1 MRLAEDIDFKYPM
14 KKACKSEME
23 LFCKNIEHGHARVI
37 SCLQEKQVGHPEPCA
52 EMQRSVIKA
61 LRWNTT
67 PPLLA
72 FSPFDSDLDNTHSSP
87 WPMPLQEDKEMS
99 TECRAEVKRDEIR
112 EAEDYRL
119 DYRLNKECDMDI
131 DILCGDVCSPFQ
143 GQVGA
148 NSRFVSRSASTS
160 VVASASSTA
169 CFHPS
174 AVKA

>member
-1 MRLAEDIDFKYPM
+1 VRLAEDIDFKYPM

-72 FSPFDSDLDNTHSSP
+72 FSPFDSALDNTHSHFAMADAAP
-87 WPMPLQEDKEMS
+87 GGQ
-99 TECRAEVKRDEIR
+99 
-112 EAEDYRL
+112 
-119 DYRLNKECDMDI
+119 
-131 DILCGDVCSPFQ
+131 GDVHRVPRR
-143 GQVGA
+143 GEA
-148 NSRFVSRSASTS
+148 RRN
-160 VVASASSTA
+160 
-169 CFHPS
+169 P
-174 AVKA
+174 